1 VGQWHAT
8 RTEYGMCSECEECVE
23 YRECRT
29 QWYTGHSG
37 STVQSRFRTL
47 SALVPPSNRSRVMHH
62 DSSSSLLRIT
72 DHALPAPNSA
82 SGIPH
87 LAATQTCS
95 STLRHSQPFTSLC
108 PCRLCVLCRCRACM
122 EVLTAERGSPTG
134 RSRQVSLL
142 SAGCCSGTYDEGGR
156 GRWGIVIEV
165 VGTAEC
171 FL

>member
-1 VGQWHAT
+1 
-8 RTEYGMCSECEECVE
+8 MCSESEECVE

-29 QWYTGHSG
+29 QWYTGYSG
-37 STVQSRFRTL
+37 STVQSRSRTL

-108 PCRLCVLCRCRACM
+108 PCRLCVCVAV
-122 EVLTAERGSPTG
+122 VLAWKYLQINELHQLADLDRYRSCQLVVVQEPTRKG
-134 RSRQVSLL
+134 E
-142 SAGCCSGTYDEGGR
+142 EGG
-156 GRWGIVIEV
+156 GPCVSV
-165 VGTAEC
+165 ASNTHTATRVRE
-171 FL
+171 LL